1 MVFSPYNLLLFH
13 ASCFVGLNQLF
24 NIEIDKALAVDS
36 YWIGAWLFLLPLFWE
51 PHIRSICH
59 P

>member
-24 NIEIDKALAVDS
+24 NIEIDK
-36 YWIGAWLFLLPLFWE
+36 LL
-51 PHIRSICH
+51 
-59 P
+59 